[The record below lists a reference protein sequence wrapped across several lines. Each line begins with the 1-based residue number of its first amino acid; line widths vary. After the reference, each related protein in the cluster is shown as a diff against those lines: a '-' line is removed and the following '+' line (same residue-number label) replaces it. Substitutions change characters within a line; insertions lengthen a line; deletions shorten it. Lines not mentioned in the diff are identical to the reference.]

1 MHMSKSVTGAV
12 CSDLPATNRIM
23 FVLSFCDCCPAR
35 AAQSKWWTATS
46 TTT

>member
-1 MHMSKSVTGAV
+1 MHMSKSVTAV
-12 CSDLPATNRIM
+12 ACSDLPATKRIM
-23 FVLSFCDCCPAR
+23 FVLSFCDYCPAR